1 MSVSI
6 VIPVYNAE
14 KYLRKCLDSVC
25 AQADC
30 VTEIILVNDGS
41 TDGSLNICTEYAQ
54 KDGRIKII
62 DKQNAGAEQAI
73 IDGVNATTGEYIG
86 FVDSDDY
93 IEPNMYSELYDCIKR
108 SGADIAFCRYK
119 FVDSDYNFIRR
130 RDLGMKSGVYD
141 KADGRFPIM
150 LLPTLKNRRYI
161 TGFRWNKLIARELLV
176 NSIAFK
182 QSGLRVGEDL
192 ALIIPTA
199 MSASRIVYT
208 DQCLYHYVQRDNS
221 LTHTYTRRHLDDWVK
236 TVDILEKSSAI
247 YGYKFDNFGDSAL
260 ALLFVNC
267 LVSLRHSDLPRAQ
280 KKEEFKAIGNNPL
293 VRKFLKEVKVDIEF
307 KKKIVFQLLKHKMYG
322 LLSLVYK

>member
-1 MSVSI
+1 
-6 VIPVYNAE
+6 
-14 KYLRKCLDSVC
+14 
-25 AQADC
+25 
-30 VTEIILVNDGS
+30 
-41 TDGSLNICTEYAQ
+41 
-54 KDGRIKII
+54 
-62 DKQNAGAEQAI
+62 
-73 IDGVNATTGEYIG
+73 
-86 FVDSDDY
+86 
-93 IEPNMYSELYDCIKR
+93 MYSELFDCIKQ

-176 NSIAFK
+176 NSITFK

-199 MSASRIVYT
+199 MSANRIVYT
-208 DQCLYHYVQRDNS
+208 DKCLYHYVQRDNS
-221 LTHTYTRRHLDDWVK
+221 LMHTYTRRHLDDWVK
-236 TVDILEKSSAI
+236 TVDILEKSSEI

-267 LVSLRHSDLPRAQ
+267 LVTLRHSDLPRAQ
-280 KKEEFKAIGNNPL
+280 KKKEFKAIGDNPL
-293 VRKFLKEVKVDIEF
+293 VRRFLREVKVDIEF
-307 KKKIVFQLLKHKMYG
+307 KKKIVFKLLKHKMYG
-322 LLSLVYK
+322 LLTLVYK